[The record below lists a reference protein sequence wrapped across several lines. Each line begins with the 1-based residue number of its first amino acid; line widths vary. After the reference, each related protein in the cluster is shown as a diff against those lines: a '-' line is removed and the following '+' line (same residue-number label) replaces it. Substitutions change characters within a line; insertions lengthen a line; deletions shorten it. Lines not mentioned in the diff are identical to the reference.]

1 MSDTTDRQE
10 NQMTMTT
17 TEPDYSLTIIEQ
29 DGGFVV
35 CEGGE
40 QISKPFADRAEAGWW
55 LHQHQLW
62 YQPRCVICGSAI
74 TRPGD
79 PWEGV
84 ASSCSSGADYAH
96 KSCWMKFEHWA
107 DTDRKPEP
115 GPQPVP
121 PMEVIDAAWKRR
133 TS

>member
-10 NQMTMTT
+10 NQMTMTM
-17 TEPDYSLTIIEQ
+17 TEPDYTLTIIEQ

-40 QISKPFADRAEAGWW
+40 QISKPFEDRREAELW
-55 LHQHQLW
+55 LNQHQLW
-62 YQPRCVICGSAI
+62 YQPQCVICGSAI
-74 TRPGD
+74 PRPDD
-79 PWEGV
+79 PWECVG
-84 ASSCSSGADYAH
+84 SSCSTGADYAH
-96 KSCWMKFEHWA
+96 KSCWMQFEYWA

-115 GPQPVP
+115 GPQLVP